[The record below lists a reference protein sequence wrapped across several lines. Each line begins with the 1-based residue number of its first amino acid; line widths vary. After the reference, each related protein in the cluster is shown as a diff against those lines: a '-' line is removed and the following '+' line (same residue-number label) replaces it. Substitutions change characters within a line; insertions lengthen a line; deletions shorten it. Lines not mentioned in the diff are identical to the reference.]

1 MPHHTIKSE
10 KTWLNTDP
18 DCLAACRYQVL
29 VYYNEKT
36 KAAEISAEITISD
49 EGRSH
54 WVSRKAHLRPIRTMR
69 RILDAFEEA
78 VQEAYTWIEENGY
91 EFTSDDADRIGVL
104 ADV

>member
-10 KTWLNTDP
+10 KTWLNTEP

-29 VYYNEKT
+29 VYYNDST
-36 KAAEISAEITISD
+36 KAAEISGEITITE

-69 RILDAFEEA
+69 RVLDAFEEA

-91 EFTSDDADRIGVL
+91 TYTSEDADRIGVL